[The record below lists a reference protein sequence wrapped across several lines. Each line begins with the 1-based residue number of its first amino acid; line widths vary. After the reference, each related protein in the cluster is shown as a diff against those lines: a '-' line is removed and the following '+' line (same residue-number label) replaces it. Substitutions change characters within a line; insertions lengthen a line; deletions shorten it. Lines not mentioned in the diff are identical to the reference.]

1 MENNKIRQ
9 EMIVEDVFDS
19 LKEMK
24 EEIDSALG
32 LADEMKKTS
41 MEPLAICAA
50 ITLKMIS
57 VSQHHNSIGRQ
68 LKRLMTFARA
78 EGPERMNAEGCNRR
92 ERAASYAGP
101 RLDVLGDIAKHYG
114 LDHQK
119 YKLVEEMAELTQALM
134 KDDEDSILEE
144 MADVTILLE
153 QLKHLLF
160 SGCEERKRLYY
171 SIRQMKISRQLK
183 RIKEEEDRKMQLARR
198 IFFSEGKEVKQE

>member
-1 MENNKIRQ
+1 
-9 EMIVEDVFDS
+9 
-19 LKEMK
+19 
-24 EEIDSALG
+24 
-32 LADEMKKTS
+32 
-41 MEPLAICAA
+41 
-50 ITLKMIS
+50 
-57 VSQHHNSIGRQ
+57 
-68 LKRLMTFARA
+68 
-78 EGPERMNAEGCNRR
+78 MNAEGCNRR

-134 KDDEDSILEE
+134 KNDEDSILEE